1 MNLNFNLNKIKSLIS
16 KNADLIGL
24 TAGTLSRGYPIVLDN
39 LEKLLTGEGHMPD
52 IKVLIREYM
61 AWEPV
66 KEMAMGYVGC
76 EILKQFGIKEGAI
89 GQKLIKAYA
98 IGLFVQDALY
108 HSVHSGS
115 IGGGGGGGHSSGGK
129 SETWRYQG

>member
-24 TAGTLSRGYPIVLDN
+24 TTGVLSRGYPIVLDN
-39 LEKLLTGEGHMPD
+39 LEALLKGEGHMPD
-52 IKVLIREYM
+52 IKVLIREYF

-66 KEMAMGYVGC
+66 KEMAMGYIGC
-76 EILKQFGIKEGAI
+76 EILKQFGVREGAI

-98 IGLFVQDALY
+98 IGLLAQDALY
-108 HSVHSGS
+108 HSTHSGS
-115 IGGGGGGGHSSGGK
+115 IGGGHSSGGHSSGN
-129 SETWRYQG
+129 SEIWRYRP